1 MGLFMFGFCKWVFSF
16 SLDLLLFMALKQN
29 LKVGSKSIVIYRTRA
44 NTKATAKQIDALKQ
58 SWGSVEY
65 RGFISRGTRSK
76 IITML
81 NVWADSIYAH
91 NIGACSVNNERSRK
105 LVFLT
110 LTLPEQQKLVD
121 NEVKRRALM
130 PFIQELKQMFFVSH
144 YFWRAEAQKNGNIHF
159 HLVIDQFID
168 KSTVNFLWDKHL
180 WLSGLCSVA
189 PVFVDKYHTA
199 TTRIEGIQGVASV
212 AGYVCK
218 YVTKSDGGR
227 KIFGRI
233 WGCSDSLRELLIP
246 VQEFTNEV
254 AADYELV
261 KSIAKPEIMDNGKF
275 IVAKVDVLRDCRLR
289 DTLLFAFTHCILL
302 TNYTNLY
309 QHTNLQ
315 WMRE

>member
-1 MGLFMFGFCKWVFSF
+1 
-16 SLDLLLFMALKQN
+16 MALKQI
-29 LKVGSKSIVIYRTRA
+29 LKVGSKSIVVYRTRA
-44 NTKATAKQIDALKQ
+44 CTKATEKQVNALSQ

-65 RGFISRGTRSK
+65 HGFLSRGTRSK

-81 NVWADSIYAH
+81 NAWADSIYSH
-91 NIGACSVNNERSRK
+91 NMCSTSVSAKKSRK

-130 PFIQELKQMFFVSH
+130 PFIQELKQFFGVQH
-144 YFWRAEAQKNGNIHF
+144 YFWRAEAQMNGNIHF

-168 KSTVNFLWDKHL
+168 KSEVNYIWDKHL

-189 PVFVDKYHTA
+189 PLFVEKYHTA

-233 WGCSDSLRELLIP
+233 WGCSDSLRSLLVP
-246 VQEFTNEV
+246 AQEFTNEV
-254 AADYELV
+254 ASDFERV
-261 KSIAKPEIMDNGKF
+261 KTITKPEILDNGKF
-275 IVAKVDVLRDCRLR
+275 IIAKVDVLRDCRLR
-289 DTLLFAFTHCILL
+289 DTLLFSYTHSILL
-302 TNYTNLY
+302 TNYINLY
-309 QHTNLQ
+309 NDNEKQ